1 MKRNKKYYKELPEGN
16 LMNGLKHIVL
26 FLGIGILFA
35 QEPPEEFQFN
45 QSPSHS
51 FYYFD
56 SVTING
62 DNVDPDDWVGAFN
75 GDICVGAR
83 KWDTSQC
90 GNGVCDAHELCN
102 TCQFD
107 CGCGGAQV
115 CNAQTGR
122 CHSPAGVCQAPRGA
136 G

>member
-1 MKRNKKYYKELPEGN
+1 MYAIIRSGGKQYRVREGDR
-16 LMNGLKHIVL
+16 I
-26 FLGIGILFA
+26 
-35 QEPPEEFQFN
+35 
-45 QSPSHS
+45 
-51 FYYFD
+51 
-56 SVTING
+56 
-62 DNVDPDDWVGAFN
+62 NVDQIDLRVHPDNTNYFKVN
-75 GDICVGAR
+75 
-83 KWDTSQC
+83 WDSSTYPRPSNSC

-136 G
+136 A